1 MRLIV
6 GISGSS
12 GAVYGIRLLE
22 VLHEIPGVETH
33 LVMTA
38 SAKMTL
44 GIETGRTIRDVEAL
58 ATEVYDHRNLAARI
72 SSGSFKT
79 DGMIV
84 APCSVKTL
92 SAVVN
97 SYADNLLT
105 RAADVVLKERRRLVL
120 LVRETPLHTG
130 HCRLLL
136 DASTMGAIIMPPVPA
151 FYGSPKTIED
161 LIDHTVGRVLD
172 LFDIETNLVARW
184 DGAPK
189 SQQDT

>member
-22 VLHEIPGVETH
+22 ALREIPGMETH

-44 GIETGRTIRDVEAL
+44 GIETGRTVREVEAL
-58 ATEVYDHRNLAARI
+58 ATEVYDYRNLAARI
-72 SSGSFKT
+72 SSGSFRT

-92 SAVVN
+92 SAIVN
-97 SYADNLLT
+97 SYAENLLT

-151 FYGSPKTIED
+151 FYGSPKTIDD

-172 LFDIETNLVARW
+172 LFGIETNLAARW

-189 SQQDT
+189 PPRST